1 MNQAEEYRREFPPC
15 GYGLLGLCCSDCL
28 LGPCRISPFEKEKAK
43 GLCGADAE
51 LLVAWNLLR
60 LTWREGASTLKLLQ
74 EAVRQFRER
83 AKKPEVLVEAAAGIE
98 GQRIA
103 RKYGLPGKGSRRKLV
118 RFLGEESA
126 KLLDPLPDKSSSLFP
141 FLFSE
146 KVFPALYA
154 KTLPSGSLASQLI
167 SLPGPRQKE
176 EDPEEV
182 LRRCLQTS
190 LLILAAEEL
199 EQDLSSLLGPSL
211 IQTDEEEQPRIILK
225 GLPDSPVPLLIVLA
239 RTPGLFP
246 GVIQERIL
254 KGLTE
259 TPPGT
264 LVIPIRRMA
273 EIGPIGEVLYKKWA
287 LPITDLALVVL
298 VESLSL
304 TDTLGSLAL
313 GLSTASHPPL
323 PIQGREKT
331 GRFSS
336 QGLDPVLGKRYL
348 PVESETALSMIF
360 QFLDEKKP

>member
-1 MNQAEEYRREFPPC
+1 MNQGEEYRREFPPC

-74 EAVRQFRER
+74 EAVGQFRER
-83 AKKPEVLVEAAAGIE
+83 AKSPEVLVEATAGKE
-98 GQRIA
+98 GQRVA
-103 RKYGLPGKGSRRKLV
+103 RKYGHPGKGSRRKLV

-126 KLLDPLPDKSSSLFP
+126 RLLDPLPDKSSSLFP

-146 KVFPALYA
+146 KVFPALYE
-154 KTLPSGSLASQLI
+154 KNLPSGSLASQLI
-167 SLPGPRQKE
+167 SLPGPREKE

-190 LLILAAEEL
+190 LLILLAEEL
-199 EQDLSSLLGPSL
+199 EQDLSSLLGPSP
-211 IQTDEEEQPRIILK
+211 IQADKEEQSRIIDK
-225 GLPDSPVPLLIVLA
+225 GLPDSPVPVLIVLSRA
-239 RTPGLFP
+239 AGLFP
-246 GVIQERIL
+246 DAIQNRIS

-264 LVIPIRRMA
+264 LVIPIRRMT
-273 EIGPIGEVLYKKWA
+273 EIGPMGEVLYKKWA

-304 TDTLGSLAL
+304 TDALGSLAL

-323 PIQGREKT
+323 PIQGMEKT
-331 GRFSS
+331 GRFFSE
-336 QGLDPVLGKRYL
+336 GPGPVRGKRYL
-348 PVESETALSMIF
+348 PLESETALAMIF

>member
-83 AKKPEVLVEAAAGIE
+83 AKNPEVLVESTAGIE

-167 SLPGPRQKE
+167 SLPGPCQTE

-225 GLPDSPVPLLIVLA
+225 GLPDSPVPILIALA

-246 GVIQERIL
+246 GAIQERIL

-360 QFLDEKKP
+360 HFLDEKKP